1 MSEGPRRHPYSTH
14 TICVG
19 LYHFPT
25 GYHFKPNRRFFSPFS
40 SKTFFCFFFLSCLLF
55 YFMYYHT
62 SHHHPIPYYIAII
75 VPHCRR
81 TRTDIHAYMHISRGT
96 LSIRSSVISFLSLP
110 VSTTSILSISYHYN
124 TQRFSQVS
132 SIVQFLS
139 FVFCVFPFRIRSENL
154 LAIEISEVRLS
165 GMWQGSSSSTIQ
177 PLMLGRLIGKCE
189 GRNERMRESIL
200 VSSRNRC
207 LRSSKQCNL
216 EERQD
221 EATERRYTV
230 KLYLTLGPAIAYRYQ
245 FNNGTGV
252 SES

>member
-1 MSEGPRRHPYSTH
+1 
-14 TICVG
+14 
-19 LYHFPT
+19 
-25 GYHFKPNRRFFSPFS
+25 
-40 SKTFFCFFFLSCLLF
+40 
-55 YFMYYHT
+55 MYYYT

-154 LAIEISEVRLS
+154 LAIEIMEVSEVRLS
-165 GMWQGSSSSTIQ
+165 GMQGSSSST
-177 PLMLGRLIGKCE
+177 LTAWSLDGECE
-189 GRNERMRESIL
+189 GQNERMHESISI
-200 VSSRNRC
+200 SSRNRW
-207 LRSSKQCNL
+207 LRSSNQCNL
-216 EERQD
+216 EERQG

-230 KLYLTLGPAIAYRYQ
+230 KFYLTLGPAITYSMVPVSVNHDDRLPYGQ
-245 FNNGTGV
+245 LFLPKSSSLRGTGRKYSRV
-252 SES
+252 SSPPSHSYDGERKS